1 MLTNLVAIISHSESN
16 GKAWFGTSIAKSGR
30 LWYSNGAHH
39 WGREGVCFLMDRLIL
54 VLGGARSGK
63 STYAQKLAGEI
74 ATGSGRVAYV
84 ATGVACDDEMRARVE
99 QHQRSR
105 PLEWATIEAPTEVAQ
120 AIKRVGEEYAVMIVD
135 CLTVLI
141 TNWLADMGQLEDSTE
156 SMVNLACQRSSRT
169 VRLGSPEPCSAS
181 GERETSPALGAAEG
195 FATPEENSY
204 GIELEKAVL
213 GRVGELVRAARG
225 ARAVVIVVSNEVGL
239 GVVPAFKAG
248 RVFRD
253 LAGLANQFIAREA
266 DEVYVM
272 WAGVP
277 QKIKGKHYG

>member
-1 MLTNLVAIISHSESN
+1 MS
-16 GKAWFGTSIAKSGR
+16 K
-30 LWYSNGAHH
+30 
-39 WGREGVCFLMDRLIL
+39 LIL

-74 ATGSGRVAYV
+74 AAGSGRVAYV

-105 PLEWATIEAPTEVAQ
+105 PSEWATIEASTEVAQ
-120 AIKRVGEEYAVMIVD
+120 VIERAGGEYAAMIVD
-135 CLTVLI
+135 CLTTLI
-141 TNWLADMGQLEDSTE
+141 ANWLAGRGQLEEPTE
-156 SMVNLACQRSSRT
+156 SM
-169 VRLGSPEPCSAS
+169 
-181 GERETSPALGAAEG
+181 
-195 FATPEENSY
+195 
-204 GIELEKAVL
+204 IELEKAIL
-213 GRVGELVRAARG
+213 GRVGDLVGAAKG
-225 ARAVVIVVSNEVGL
+225 ARATVIVVSNEVGL

-272 WAGVP
+272 WAGIP
-277 QKIKGKHYG
+277 QKIKGKRYG

>member
-1 MLTNLVAIISHSESN
+1 M
-16 GKAWFGTSIAKSGR
+16 GK
-30 LWYSNGAHH
+30 
-39 WGREGVCFLMDRLIL
+39 LIL

-84 ATGVACDDEMRARVE
+84 ATGVAFDDEMRARVE

-105 PLEWATIEAPTEVAQ
+105 PPEWATIEAPTEVAQ
-120 AIKRVGEEYAVMIVD
+120 VIKKAGEEYAVMIVD
-135 CLTVLI
+135 CLTILI
-141 TNWLADMGQLEDSTE
+141 TNWLAEREQLEE
-156 SMVNLACQRSSRT
+156 SANADLGRSSRT
-169 VRLGSPEPCSAS
+169 CSAP
-181 GERETSPALGAAEG
+181 GERETSPALSAAEG
-195 FATPEENSY
+195 SATLEENSC

-213 GRVGELVRAARG
+213 GRVEELVRTARG
-225 ARAVVIVVSNEVGL
+225 ARAAVIVVSNEVGL

-253 LAGLANQFIAREA
+253 LAGLANQLIAREA

-272 WAGVP
+272 WAGIP
-277 QKIKGKHYG
+277 QKIKGKHDG